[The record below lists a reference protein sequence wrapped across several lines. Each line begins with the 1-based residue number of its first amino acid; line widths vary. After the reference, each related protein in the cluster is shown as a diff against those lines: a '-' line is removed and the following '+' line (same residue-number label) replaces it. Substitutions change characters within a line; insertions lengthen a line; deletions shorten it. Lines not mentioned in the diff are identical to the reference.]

1 MNICFI
7 NQCYMAWSFLF
18 MDLSSLATGHGCGV
32 ECLSI
37 FKVSFFFYC
46 WTISREFGSDNK
58 AHIILLSFTPKAIF
72 VELVPLVTL
81 NDSNFLSFG
90 LTGVRCTSDVTLSL
104 GVGVRCNPLDHSD
117 GSRLALI
124 GRFQR
129 LFNSSKQYTHP
140 LSSLLLFLSGEW
152 NNKSSLA

>member
-1 MNICFI
+1 MIFFI
-7 NQCYMAWSFLF
+7 HGSIIISHGPRLWSRVFIYLQ
-18 MDLSSLATGHGCGV
+18 
-32 ECLSI
+32 SI
-37 FKVSFFFYC
+37 VFFFNC

-58 AHIILLSFTPKAIF
+58 AHIILLSFTPKPIF

-129 LFNSSKQYTHP
+129 LFNSPPPRSKQYTHTLSP
-140 LSSLLLFLSGEW
+140 LSYF
-152 NNKSSLA
+152 SSVANEIISRR